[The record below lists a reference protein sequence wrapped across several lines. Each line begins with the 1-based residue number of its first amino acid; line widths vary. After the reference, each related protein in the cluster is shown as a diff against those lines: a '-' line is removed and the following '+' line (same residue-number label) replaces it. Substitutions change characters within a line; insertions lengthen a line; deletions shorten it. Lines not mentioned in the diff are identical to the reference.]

1 MVSSN
6 GPSKNGT
13 NLTFEIVSHP
23 DPSLVAPR
31 LGQLSLPGRK
41 DLFTPDYLA
50 VSSRGVVAHITPDVL
65 TSHTQFTGVHMALE
79 DFVERA
85 AKEKPP
91 VLNSPGTSPLHTFTS
106 LPQNLFTVLAPR
118 RTPAVA
124 APVGNS
130 NTGISAF
137 TSTGFQVV
145 SNKAYISYIESLRPD
160 IAIALA
166 DVPYGTQPGRKRI
179 AKMGDRTQDWLSQLL
194 EKKTEGQAVFA
205 PVLPIG
211 MLDQSEYLNNVADD
225 LAGEISGLAFYDSNV
240 LPDIPATTA
249 ISRLPRLSL
258 DEPTSPRQLLRQISL
273 GMDIFTVPFIGYA
286 TDAGIALSFRFP
298 RPSTDERIPFNNG
311 GIWPL
316 GIDMWPASHA
326 ASLLPLSTSCTC
338 YTCTDHHRAFVQH
351 LLSAKEM
358 LGWVLLQVHNHH
370 VLSEFFGAIRES
382 IQNGTFIGDCEEFSK
397 SYEPEMPARTGQG
410 PRARGY
416 HFKSEGPGQTK
427 KNKPAWGNLGVD
439 KQRELV

>member
-1 MVSSN
+1 MASSN
-6 GPSKNGT
+6 GSSKDGT
-13 NLTFEIVSHP
+13 SLTFEIMSHS
-23 DPSLVAPR
+23 DSSLLAPR
-31 LGQLSLPGRK
+31 LGRLSLPGRR
-41 DLFTPDYLA
+41 DLLTPDYLA
-50 VSSRGVVAHITPDVL
+50 VSSRGVVAHLTPDVII
-65 TSHTQFTGVHMALE
+65 SHTHFTGVHMALE

-85 AKEKPP
+85 TKETPP
-91 VLNSPGTSPLHTFTS
+91 VLKSPGNSPLHAFTS
-106 LPQNLFTVLAPR
+106 LPQNLFSFLTPR

-124 APVGNS
+124 APIGNS

-160 IAIALA
+160 IAISLA
-166 DVPYGTQPGRKRI
+166 DVPYGCLPGTKRT
-179 AKMGDRTQDWLSQLL
+179 AKMGDRTQEWLSQLL

-211 MLDQSEYLNNVADD
+211 MLDQSVYLDTVADD
-225 LAGEISGLAFYDSNV
+225 LAAEISGLAFYDSSV

-249 ISRLPRLSL
+249 IFRLPRLSL
-258 DEPTSPRQLLRQISL
+258 DEPTSPHQLIRQISL
-273 GMDIFTVPFIGYA
+273 GMDFFTIPFIGYA

-298 RPSTDERIPFNNG
+298 RPSTDEKMSINNG
-311 GIWPL
+311 EIWPL
-316 GIDMWPASHA
+316 GIDMWTASHA
-326 ASLLPLSTSCTC
+326 ASLLPLVASCTC
-338 YTCTDHHRAFVQH
+338 YTCIYHHRAFVQH

-370 VLSEFFGAIRES
+370 VLSEFFAAIRES
-382 IQNGTFIGDCEEFSK
+382 IKNGSFEADCEDFSK
-397 SYEPEMPARTGQG
+397 TYEPEMPARTGQG

-439 KQRELV
+439 E